1 MPIGP
6 RSGLIHFEPI
16 SSPVIASGRVK
27 IKVILTGVILMM
39 IAVFAALSV
48 ILVQHS
54 LASMFLVGLG

>member
-1 MPIGP
+1 
-6 RSGLIHFEPI
+6 LIHFEPI